1 MKLAQALSILGALAM
16 TGIIAY
22 AFIAGD
28 FATEGAILTSMP
40 WGIVSLVDLYV
51 GFTLFSAWI
60 VYREKSIF
68 ATVLW
73 ILAVMTLGALAISL
87 YALFALR
94 ASQGNPQNSSW
105 AKTPPSPD
113 T

>member
-1 MKLAQALSILGALAM
+1 MKLAKTLSILGALVMSA
-16 TGIIAY
+16 IIAY

-28 FATEGAILTSMP
+28 FAAEGAILTSLP

-60 VYREKSIF
+60 VYRENSMV

-73 ILAVMTLGALAISL
+73 IVATMTLGAFAISL
-87 YALFALR
+87 YAFLALR
-94 ASQGNPQNSSW
+94 ASHGNPQKFFMGKNAPAS
-105 AKTPPSPD
+105 
-113 T
+113 

>member
-28 FATEGAILTSMP
+28 FASEGAILTSMP

-51 GFTLFSAWI
+51 GFTLFSVWI
-60 VYREKSIF
+60 VYREKSIV
-68 ATVLW
+68 AIVLW

-94 ASQGNPQNSSW
+94 ASQGNPQQFFMGKN
-105 AKTPPSPD
+105 APVT
-113 T
+113 